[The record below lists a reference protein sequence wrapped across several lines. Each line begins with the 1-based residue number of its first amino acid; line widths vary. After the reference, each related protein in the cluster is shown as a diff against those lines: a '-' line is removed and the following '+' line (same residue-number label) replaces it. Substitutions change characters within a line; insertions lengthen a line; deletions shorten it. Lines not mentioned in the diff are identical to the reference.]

1 MKIVLEKSENSIN
14 SPTNY
19 YIVTDLSGSMWSSI
33 KNLKKTLLATKEL
46 IGPQDT
52 ISLGWFSGYNSF
64 DWITKGASLTTNFDQ
79 LIDQSIRSRGMTCYT
94 QVLASLKDVVDN
106 VTLLTGNNNSVLYFL
121 SDGWPNSNSPDSEI
135 LRICRELNGK
145 FTVARIIGYSSNYNR
160 KILLE
165 MADAIN
171 GQMSHISDHIELDH
185 SYKAFFES
193 KVKIKNIGLDKT
205 YDLVWQVNNEINILT
220 QKDDKSVDV
229 QDTGE
234 QSELFALNYDEIET
248 LGSDILKEPKFVYSL
263 AFALSQRNKAN
274 LGVTLL
280 RKAGDTG
287 MASFLRKAFTV
298 AQKGQIENDLK
309 NLSVIASLVLQSTE
323 VPQKSLSS
331 FIEEIQSKIGN
342 IAIDLGESEY
352 SSVTRSGSDV
362 SKVSFKTEGD
372 KASVVQVVSNENRAN
387 VSLLTV
393 RTGTIDEIIDEDLR
407 ERIAAHNNTTS
418 DKMIILPM
426 KADTYR
432 NYTLVANG
440 DFNFKKIV
448 FSDGTSVEPKKEL
461 DLFEDS
467 NKTVH
472 IQDFVNLNKTLIKE
486 KAHASVLAFYIKQNS
501 EQKHATDW
509 RVDEYGVEGAKL
521 LEEMGIDYA
530 GRYAPKKE
538 SVPVADDADY
548 IPFLEINGYIK
559 GASTVSASTSFKKWE
574 KGSKPNV
581 ADEIIFPMIEKYEAL
596 KGTLTA
602 EILVKTL
609 QSTLEG
615 VQRTVRMLSR
625 ELAAIKFYLVVTN
638 SWFAG
643 VDKADEFEYDGFVV
657 KVKEVK
663 EFL

>member
-1 MKIVLEKSENSIN
+1 MKIVLEKSENSVN
-14 SPTNY
+14 TPTNY
-19 YIVTDLSGSMWSSI
+19 YIVTDNSGSMWSSI
-33 KNLKKTLLATKEL
+33 KNLKQTLLATKQL
-46 IGPQDT
+46 IGPHDT
-52 ISLGWFSGYNSF
+52 ISLAWFSGYNSF

-79 LIDQSIRSRGMTCYT
+79 LIDQSIYSRGMTCYT
-94 QVLASLKDVVDN
+94 QVLASLKDVVSN
-106 VTLLTGNNNSVLYFL
+106 VTLLTGNSNSVLYFL
-121 SDGWPNSNSPDSEI
+121 SDGWPNSNSSESDI
-135 LRICRELNGK
+135 LRLCRELNGK
-145 FTVARIIGYSSNYNR
+145 FTTTKIIGYSNNYNR

-165 MADAIN
+165 MADALS
-171 GQMSHISDHIELDH
+171 GQMSHISDHIELDK
-185 SYKAFFES
+185 SYKAFFEN
-193 KVKIKNIGLDKT
+193 KAKIKNIALEKKF
-205 YDLVWQVNNEINILT
+205 DLVWQVSNEINILT
-220 QKDDKSVDV
+220 QKEDNSVDV

-234 QSELFALNYDEIET
+234 QSELFAINYDELNT
-248 LGSDILKEPKFVYSL
+248 LDSEILEEPKFVYSL

-274 LGVTLL
+274 LGVALL

-309 NLSVIASLVLQSTE
+309 NLTVIASLVLQSVE
-323 VPQKSLSS
+323 VPKKTLTS
-331 FIEEIQSKIGN
+331 FLEEIQTKIGN
-342 IAIDLGESEY
+342 IAIDLDKSEY
-352 SSVTRSGSDV
+352 SSVTRSGTNI
-362 SKVSFKTEGD
+362 SKVNFETESSH
-372 KASVVQVVSNENRAN
+372 AYITQVISNENRAN
-387 VSLLTV
+387 VSLLTTRMGV
-393 RTGTIDEIIDEDLR
+393 INGFIDEDLA
-407 ERIAAHNNTTS
+407 ERVEAFNETAS
-418 DKMIILPM
+418 KKIILPLT
-426 KADTYR
+426 APTYR

-448 FSDGTSVEPKKEL
+448 FSDGTQIEPKKEL

-467 NKTVH
+467 TNVVH
-472 IQDFVNLNKTLIKE
+472 IKDFVNLSKTLINE

-509 RVDEYGVEGAKL
+509 RVEQYGVEGAKL

-538 SVPVADDADY
+538 SVPVAEDADY
-548 IPFLEINGYIK
+548 IPFLEIDGYIK

-596 KGTLTA
+596 KGSLSK
-602 EILVKTL
+602 ELFVKTL
-609 QSTLEG
+609 QTSLEG
-615 VQRTVRMLSR
+615 VQRTVRMLAR
-625 ELAAIKFYLVVTN
+625 ELSAIKFYLVVTN
-638 SWFAG
+638 SWFDG

>member
-1 MKIVLEKSENSIN
+1 MKIVLEKSENSVN
-14 SPTNY
+14 TPTNY

-33 KNLKKTLLATKEL
+33 KNLKQTLLATKQL
-46 IGPQDT
+46 IGPHDT
-52 ISLGWFSGYNSF
+52 ISLAWFSGYNSF

-79 LIDQSIRSRGMTCYT
+79 LIDQSIYSRGMTCYT
-94 QVLASLKDVVDN
+94 QVLASLKDVVSN

-121 SDGWPNSNSPDSEI
+121 SDGWPNSNSSESDI
-135 LRICRELNGK
+135 IRLCRELNGK
-145 FTVARIIGYSSNYNR
+145 FTTTKIIGYSNNYNR

-165 MADAIN
+165 MADALS
-171 GQMSHISDHIELDH
+171 GQMSHISDHVELDK
-185 SYKAFFES
+185 SYKAFFET
-193 KVKIKNIGLDKT
+193 KAKIKNIALEKKF
-205 YDLVWQVNNEINILT
+205 DLVWQVSNEINILT
-220 QKDDKSVDV
+220 QKEDNSADV

-234 QSELFALNYDEIET
+234 QSELFAINYDELNT
-248 LGSDILKEPKFVYSL
+248 LDAEILKEPKFVYSL

-274 LGVTLL
+274 LGVSLL

-309 NLSVIASLVLQSTE
+309 NLTVIASLVLQSVE
-323 VPQKSLSS
+323 VPKKTLTS
-331 FIEEIQSKIGN
+331 FLEEILSKIGN
-342 IAIDLGESEY
+342 IAIDLDKSEY
-352 SSVTRSGSDV
+352 SSVTRSGTNV
-362 SKVSFKTEGD
+362 SKVNFETDSSHAYIT
-372 KASVVQVVSNENRAN
+372 QVISNENRAN
-387 VSLLTV
+387 VSLLTTRMGV
-393 RTGTIDEIIDEDLR
+393 IDSFNDEDLA
-407 ERIAAHNNTTS
+407 ERVEVFNETAA
-418 DKMIILPM
+418 KKIVLPLT
-426 KADTYR
+426 APTYR

-448 FSDGTSVEPKKEL
+448 FSDGTQVEPKKEL

-467 NKTVH
+467 TDVVH
-472 IQDFVNLNKTLIKE
+472 IKDFVNLSKTLINE

-509 RVDEYGVEGAKL
+509 RVENYGVEGAKL

-548 IPFLEINGYIK
+548 IPFLEIDGYIK

-596 KGTLTA
+596 KGSLSK
-602 EILVKTL
+602 ELFVKTL
-609 QSTLEG
+609 QTSLEG
-615 VQRTVRMLSR
+615 VQRTVRMLAR
-625 ELAAIKFYLVVTN
+625 ELSAIKFYLVVTN
-638 SWFAG
+638 SWFDG

>member
-1 MKIVLEKSENSIN
+1 MKILLEKSENSVN
-14 SPTNY
+14 TPTNY

-33 KNLKKTLLATKEL
+33 KNLKQTLLATKQL
-46 IGPQDT
+46 IGPHDT
-52 ISLGWFSGYNSF
+52 ISLAWFSGYNSF

-79 LIDQSIRSRGMTCYT
+79 LIDQSIYSRGMTCYT
-94 QVLASLKDVVDN
+94 QVLASLKDVVSN
-106 VTLLTGNNNSVLYFL
+106 VTLLTGNSNSVLYFL
-121 SDGWPNSNSPDSEI
+121 SDGWPNSNSSESDI
-135 LRICRELNGK
+135 LRLCRELNGK
-145 FTVARIIGYSSNYNR
+145 FTTTKIIGYSNNYNR

-165 MADAIN
+165 MADALS
-171 GQMSHISDHIELDH
+171 GQMSHISDHIELDK
-185 SYKAFFES
+185 SYKAFFEN
-193 KVKIKNIGLDKT
+193 KAKIKNIALEKKF
-205 YDLVWQVNNEINILT
+205 DLVWQVSNEINILT
-220 QKDDKSVDV
+220 QKEDNSVDV

-234 QSELFALNYDEIET
+234 QSELFAINYDELNT
-248 LGSDILKEPKFVYSL
+248 LDAEILKEPKFVYSL

-274 LGVTLL
+274 LGVALL

-309 NLSVIASLVLQSTE
+309 NLTVIASLVLQSVE
-323 VPQKSLSS
+323 VPKKTLTS
-331 FIEEIQSKIGN
+331 FLEEMQTKIGN
-342 IAIDLGESEY
+342 IAIDLDKSEY
-352 SSVTRSGSDV
+352 SSVTRSGTNI
-362 SKVSFKTEGD
+362 SKVNFETDSSHAYIT
-372 KASVVQVVSNENRAN
+372 QVISNENRAN
-387 VSLLTV
+387 VSLLTTRMGV
-393 RTGTIDEIIDEDLR
+393 INGFIDEDLA
-407 ERIAAHNNTTS
+407 ERVKAFNETAS
-418 DKMIILPM
+418 KKIILPLT
-426 KADTYR
+426 APTYR

-448 FSDGTSVEPKKEL
+448 FSDGTQIEPKKEL

-467 NKTVH
+467 TNVVH
-472 IQDFVNLNKTLIKE
+472 IKDFVNLSKTLINE

-509 RVDEYGVEGAKL
+509 RVENYGVEGSKL

-538 SVPVADDADY
+538 SIPVADDADY
-548 IPFLEINGYIK
+548 IPFLEIDGYIK

-596 KGTLTA
+596 KGSLSK
-602 EILVKTL
+602 ELFVKTL
-609 QSTLEG
+609 QTSLEG
-615 VQRTVRMLSR
+615 VQRTVRMLAR
-625 ELAAIKFYLVVTN
+625 ELSAIKFYLVVTN
-638 SWFAG
+638 SWFDG